1 MIGVGC
7 IPPKTA
13 IQGPRF
19 VVELASVYCCAVSDG
34 PGTTETFGALV
45 TRAGRRRPAYFMLR
59 DTNLIHQDMESEN
72 AKRGRWNV
80 AHNAGIVSLAVMAS
94 RVLGLVRDQVFA
106 ILFGAGF
113 HFDAFLTAFRIPNL
127 LRDLFAE
134 GALSAAFVTT
144 FSQVLATRGE
154 KEAIRLSNRVATLMT
169 LVITAISLIAWWYAP
184 AIVQLLAPGFFDV
197 PGKAELTVKLTR
209 IMIPFLLFIALAA
222 QAMGILNAR
231 GRFGIPALASAFFNI
246 GSIVGGLLLGFLVGP
261 AIGLSGIEGMAYGT
275 LIGGFL
281 QFAVQWPSLLRTG
294 FSYRPMIS
302 LRDPGVRQIFSLMGP
317 AIIGT
322 AAVQVNVFVN
332 TNFASSIIDPGTGAV
347 ANGPVSWLSYA
358 FRFMQ
363 FPIGVFGVAIATA
376 ALPPLSRSSAQTD
389 YNEFRRTLAHSLALV
404 FLLCVPSAVGLA
416 VLGRPIVALIFQYG
430 RFTAFDT
437 VQTGDAL
444 AAYSIGLAGYAAV
457 KVLSPAFYALGDART
472 PMLISL
478 GSIAVN
484 YVMNSLLVGPFGHVG
499 LAFSTSTVALVNFIL
514 LAFLIRRRIGGLEGS
529 RLGMTLLRIC
539 VASIPM
545 AAVAWLVNTFCMT
558 LPLIGIVLKLVSV
571 SASITLA
578 AIIFYGACRLFRVD
592 GLDEAIEAVAGRFL
606 RVLRRK

>member
-1 MIGVGC
+1 
-7 IPPKTA
+7 
-13 IQGPRF
+13 
-19 VVELASVYCCAVSDG
+19 
-34 PGTTETFGALV
+34 
-45 TRAGRRRPAYFMLR
+45 MLR
-59 DTNLIHQDMESEN
+59 DMNLIHQDRESEN
-72 AKRGRWNV
+72 TKHGRSSV
-80 AHNAGIVSLAVMAS
+80 ARHAGIISLAVMAS

-106 ILFGAGF
+106 IFFGAGLYY
-113 HFDAFLTAFRIPNL
+113 DAFLTAFRIPNL

-144 FSQVLATRGE
+144 FTQVLQTKGE
-154 KEAIRLSNRVATLMT
+154 KEAIRLSNRVATLVI
-169 LVITAISLIAWWYAP
+169 LVITAISIIGWWYAP
-184 AIVQLLAPGFFDV
+184 AIVWALAPGFFDV
-197 PGKAELTVKLTR
+197 PGKAEMTIELTR
-209 IMIPFLLFIALAA
+209 IMIPFLLLVALAA

-246 GSIVGGLLLGFLVGP
+246 GSIVGGLSLGFLLGP
-261 AIGLSGIEGMAYGT
+261 AIGLGAIEGMAYGT

-281 QFAVQWPSLLRTG
+281 QFAAQWPSLIRTG

-332 TNFASSIIDPGTGAV
+332 TNFASSIIDPATGAI

-376 ALPPLSRSSAQTD
+376 ALPPLSRSSAQAD
-389 YNEFRRTLAHSLALV
+389 YDEFRQTLAHSLALV

-416 VLGRPIVALIFQYG
+416 VLGRPIVALIFEHG
-430 RFTAFDT
+430 KFNAFDT
-437 VQTGDAL
+437 AQTGDAL
-444 AAYSIGLAGYAAV
+444 AAYAIGLAGYAAV

-484 YVMNSLLVGPFGHVG
+484 YVMNSLLVRPFGHVG
-499 LAFSTSTVALVNFIL
+499 LAFSTSAVALVNFIL
-514 LAFLIRRRIGGLEGS
+514 LALLMRRQVGRLEGS
-529 RLGMTLLRIC
+529 HLGLKLARIC
-539 VASIPM
+539 AASIPM
-545 AAVAWLVNTFCMT
+545 AAVAWLVSEFCAG
-558 LPLIGIVLKLVSV
+558 LPLAGIALRLVRV
-571 SASITLA
+571 SAAITLA
-578 AIIFYGACRLFRVD
+578 AIAFYVACKLLRIEE
-592 GLDEAIEAVAGRFL
+592 LDEALEAVGGRFL
-606 RVLRRK
+606 RALRLK